1 MHVPIPIPV
10 NEKKRLDALYQYAIL
25 DTLPEQAYDDIATL
39 AAFIC
44 DTPISAISLLDSNR
58 QWFKAKIGWEHAETP
73 RTVALCAH
81 TIVQPDILVVE
92 DTQADSRFAEI
103 KLLAAESKIRF
114 YAGVPLV
121 DPAGYALGALCVMDY
136 KPRGLT
142 VEQAAALRSLGRQVM
157 RELEARRVSFEL
169 AERSRWL
176 QAEAYIRQEAESQ
189 QQATVAELEGVMN
202 LLSDLQGL
210 LAICAQCKAIRDE
223 ETETWQPLE
232 SYISSH
238 SSTHFSHG
246 LCPDC
251 LVALYPQ
258 LYGPQARAKA
268 VGPPAPPAPTN

>member
-1 MHVPIPIPV
+1 MQVPIPV
-10 NEKKRLDALYQYAIL
+10 NEKERLDALYQYAIL

-58 QWFKAKIGWEHAETP
+58 QWFKAKIGWEQAETP
-73 RTVALCAH
+73 RSVAFCAH
-81 TIVQPDILVVE
+81 TIVQAGILVVE

-103 KLLAAESKIRF
+103 ELLAAGSRIRF

-121 DPAGYALGALCVMDY
+121 DPAGHALGALCVMDH

-142 VEQAAALRSLGRQVM
+142 VEQAAALRALGRQVM
-157 RELEARRVSFEL
+157 RDLEARCISFEL
-169 AERSRWL
+169 AEKSRWL
-176 QAEAYIRQEAESQ
+176 QAEAHRRQEAESQ
-189 QQATVAELEGVMN
+189 QQATVAELEGAMN

-223 ETETWQPLE
+223 ATQTWQPLE
-232 SYISSH
+232 SYISTH
-238 SSTHFSHG
+238 SNTHFSHG

-258 LYGPQARAKA
+258 LYGPQARAKTA
-268 VGPPAPPAPTN
+268 GPTAPPAPTN

>member
-1 MHVPIPIPV
+1 MQVPFPL
-10 NEKKRLDALYQYAIL
+10 NEKERLDALYQYAIL
-25 DTLPEQAYDDIATL
+25 DTMPEQVYDDIATL

-58 QWFKAKIGWEHAETP
+58 QWLKATRGWAQTETP

-81 TIVQPDILVVE
+81 TIVQPDIFVVE
-92 DTQADSRFAEI
+92 DVQVDSSFAGVE
-103 KLLAAESKIRF
+103 LMVAGMKIRF

-121 DPAGYALGALCVMDY
+121 NPAGYALGALCVMDH

-169 AERSRWL
+169 GENSRWL
-176 QAEAYIRQEAESQ
+176 QAEARRRQEAESQ
-189 QQATVAELEGVMN
+189 QQATAAELEGAMN
-202 LLSDLQGL
+202 LLSELQGL

-223 ETETWQPLE
+223 ETQSWQPLE

-238 SSTHFSHG
+238 SNTHFSHG
-246 LCPDC
+246 LCPAC

-258 LYGPQARAKA
+258 IYGPQARAKA
-268 VGPPAPPAPTN
+268 V